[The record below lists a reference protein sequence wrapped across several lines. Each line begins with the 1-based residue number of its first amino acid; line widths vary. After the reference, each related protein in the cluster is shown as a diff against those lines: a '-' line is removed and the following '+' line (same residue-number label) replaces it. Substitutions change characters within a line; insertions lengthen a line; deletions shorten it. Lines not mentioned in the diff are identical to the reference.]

1 MSTLPDSPTRAD
13 EVVYE
18 RKGPLKS
25 SPLIGILLGVFLG
38 LAIGTSSGALLH
50 TSPEMNLAQVLVDRA
65 PCFPNFI
72 TGMVRPNGSGVFS
85 VNGGQAFESTFGA
98 AKKAAAKQL
107 VSVTVARKGQ
117 YVTIVGFG
125 CPPEEGSST

>member
-1 MSTLPDSPTRAD
+1 MSTLPDPPTRAD

-18 RKGPLKS
+18 RKAPLKS
-25 SPLIGILLGVFLG
+25 HPVIGILLGVFLG
-38 LAIGTSSGALLH
+38 LAIGIPGAAAFGLNE
-50 TSPEMNLAQVLVDRA
+50 TNLAQVLVERA

>member
-1 MSTLPDSPTRAD
+1 MSTLPDPPTRAD

-25 SPLIGILLGVFLG
+25 SPFIGVLLGVFLG
-38 LAIGTSSGALLH
+38 LAIGIPGAAAFGLNE
-50 TSPEMNLAQVLVDRA
+50 TNLAQVLVERA